1 MKISMWFCI
10 GLLWLLAA
18 LVVFEVGSVTIFR
31 TAFGQNEQNQ
41 TIVVDE
47 TDGLRYTSLGWQDP
61 TEFLPQQQQGSQMN
75 LGSVSPLVW
84 AGMLVFAVGIAVMW
98 LSSDD
103 EVERIFHER
112 LEKAE
117 MIAKWESEKQGS

>member
-1 MKISMWFCI
+1 MWFCV

-18 LVVFEVGSVTIFR
+18 FVIFEVGSNTIFR
-31 TAFGQNEQNQ
+31 TAFGEQRR
-41 TIVVDE
+41 TVVADN

-61 TEFLPQQQQGSQMN
+61 SDFMPQQQQGSPIN

-84 AGMLVFAVGIAVMW
+84 AGMLVFAVGIAVML

-117 MIAKWESEKQGS
+117 MIAKWESENQAS

>member
-1 MKISMWFCI
+1 MWFCI

-18 LVVFEVGSVTIFR
+18 FVVFDVAHVTIFES
-31 TAFGQNEQNQ
+31 AFGQNKQSQ
-41 TIVVDE
+41 TVVVDQ
-47 TDGLRYTSLGWQDP
+47 TDGLRYTSLGWQHP
-61 TEFLPQQQQGSQMN
+61 EEFLPQPQQGGSIN

-84 AGMLVFAVGIAVMW
+84 AGMLVFAVGIAVML

-117 MIAKWESEKQGS
+117 MIAKWESEKQTSR

>member
-1 MKISMWFCI
+1 MWFCI
-10 GLLWLLAA
+10 GILWLVSA
-18 LVVFEVGSVTIFR
+18 LIVFEVGSFTIFEA
-31 TAFGQNEQNQ
+31 AFGQHKQTQ

-47 TDGLRYTSLGWQDP
+47 IDGLRYTSLGWQDP
-61 TEFLPQQQQGSQMN
+61 TEFLPQQQQGSHIN

-84 AGMLVFAVGIAVMW
+84 AGMLVFAVGIAVML

-103 EVERIFHER
+103 EVERIFNER

-117 MIAKWESEKQGS
+117 MIAEWESEKQTSR

>member
-1 MKISMWFCI
+1 MWFCI

-18 LVVFEVGSVTIFR
+18 FVVFEVGSVTIFR
-31 TAFGQNEQNQ
+31 SAFAQNERIQ
-41 TIVVDE
+41 TVVVDD
-47 TDGLRYTSLGWQDP
+47 TDGLRYTSLGWQNP
-61 TEFLPQQQQGSQMN
+61 SEFLPQQQQGSQFN

-84 AGMLVFAVGIAVMW
+84 AGMLVFAVGIAVML

-103 EVERIFHER
+103 EVERIFNER

-117 MIAKWESEKQGS
+117 MIAKWESEKQASK